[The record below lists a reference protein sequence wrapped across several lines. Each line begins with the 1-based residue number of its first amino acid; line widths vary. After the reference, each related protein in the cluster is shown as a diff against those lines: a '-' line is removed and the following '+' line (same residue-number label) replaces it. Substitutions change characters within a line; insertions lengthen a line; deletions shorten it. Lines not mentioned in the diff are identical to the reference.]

1 MRKLWLL
8 VAAGLVA
15 LAVNAGPIIAACK
28 ALSGG
33 RCPLGPSCPLCP

>member
-28 ALSGG
+28 TLSGG
-33 RCPLGPSCPLCP
+33 KCPPCPLCP